1 MVKRL
6 RVDAV
11 MVQAVIAGALS
22 FSHLHDLASAAG
34 QGGWKAWAY
43 PVSVDLLL
51 VAAWRRMRQAQGA
64 GQGAGGP
71 RLWFLVALAASLGA
85 NVATAGLLDLD
96 DVPAWLR
103 VVVAGWPAVAF
114 FGGTLLAHTPNHP
127 QESPL
132 APAPSTTGPHD
143 EPHSALAAVDVPDRD
158 ALPAPSTVPAS
169 DPAPEPT
176 TSEPATSAEPV
187 TDLTPEPPPAPVPAV
202 ALPPALV
209 DRVRALAAEQHSAT
223 GYPADPDAVRARL
236 GLPPSMTASVA
247 AHL

>member
-1 MVKRL
+1 MRAHLV

-11 MVQAVIAGALS
+11 IVQAVIAGALS

-51 VAAWRRMRQAQGA
+51 VAAWRRMRQAQRA
-64 GQGAGGP
+64 GQAAGGP

-96 DVPAWLR
+96 HVPASLR

-114 FGGTLLAHTPNHP
+114 FGGTLLAHTPHGDTEARAVP
-127 QESPL
+127 GSSASQTDAQAYE
-132 APAPSTTGPHD
+132 
-143 EPHSALAAVDVPDRD
+143 ERHSASAAVDTMDRD
-158 ALPAPSTVPAS
+158 ALPAQSTN
-169 DPAPEPT
+169 PEPT
-176 TSEPATSAEPV
+176 PESTAEPV
-187 TDLTPEPPPAPVPAV
+187 ATSTPVPAPAAPI

-209 DRVRALAAEQHSAT
+209 DRVRVLADEHRSTT
-223 GYPADPDAVRARL
+223 GRPADPDAVRARL

>member
-1 MVKRL
+1 MRAHLV

-11 MVQAVIAGALS
+11 VVQAVIAGALS
-22 FSHLHDLASAAG
+22 FSHLHDLAAAAG

-51 VAAWRRMRQAQGA
+51 VAAWRRMRQQQRA
-64 GQGAGGP
+64 GQAAGSP

-96 DVPAWLR
+96 DVPASLR

-114 FGGTLLAHTPNHP
+114 FGGTLLAHTPHGQDASAV
-127 QESPL
+127 QESSTADPPEEQATTPAAVD
-132 APAPSTTGPHD
+132 APAP
-143 EPHSALAAVDVPDRD
+143 D
-158 ALPAPSTVPAS
+158 ALPAPAPA
-169 DPAPEPT
+169 PAPEP
-176 TSEPATSAEPV
+176 A
-187 TDLTPEPPPAPVPAV
+187 TPEPETVPVPPPGPAV
-202 ALPPALV
+202 ALPPVLI
-209 DRVRALAAEQHSAT
+209 DRVRALADEHRSAT
-223 GYPADPDAVRARL
+223 GRPADPDAVRARL